1 MEFDSED
8 DAKSYAISVTA
19 KHLHPD
25 DAQNRLDSYKTY
37 QESAHSAEDKSYW
50 EKEVRALDEYIQS
63 DEFKNGEY
71 PQGIDEL
78 ILEII
83 EWRAAIYAF
92 QNVDTEQDPFKEHA
106 FYAQWLMG
114 GTYTIFCILGK
125 LVSKDNRDSSLRK
138 LWSIVSGYV
147 KNSGLCGE
155 GENEIIEEKMHRTE
169 GHFTNTNSRAMLFRN
184 KVIAHNES
192 SPKIQWVEID
202 KDIKLLC
209 RIWALVTMWSSFGI
223 IQPFRKSQQVFS
235 GLESVFNPAEI
246 KSLVEQRNVYL
257 EKVESWCTHS
267 LVDNSKVSERSPFGK
282 ISVSINIK
290 PSVASNA
297 LTKCC

>member
-8 DAKSYAISVTA
+8 DAKNYAVGITA

-25 DAQNRLDSYKTY
+25 DAQNQLDSYKSY
-37 QESAHSAEDKSYW
+37 HESAHSVEDKDYW
-50 EKEVRALDEYIQS
+50 EKEVRNLEKYINS
-63 DEFKNGEY
+63 DEFKNSEY

-78 ILEII
+78 IIELI

-114 GTYTIFCILGK
+114 GTYTVFCILGK
-125 LVSKDNRDSSLRK
+125 LVSKDNRDNSLRK
-138 LWSIVSGYV
+138 LWPIVSDYV
-147 KNSGLCGE
+147 KNYGLCGE
-155 GENEIIEEKMHRTE
+155 GETEKIEEKMHRTE

-184 KVIAHNES
+184 KFIAHNES
-192 SPKIQWVEID
+192 SPKIEWVEID

-209 RIWALVTMWSSFGI
+209 RIWALITMWSSFGI
-223 IQPFRKSQQVFS
+223 IQPFRKPQQAFS
-235 GLESVFNPAEI
+235 GLESVFTSTEI
-246 KSLVEQRNVYL
+246 KFLIEQRNVYL

-282 ISVSINIK
+282 ISVSIDIK
-290 PSVASNA
+290 RSVASNA
-297 LTKCC
+297 

>member
-1 MEFDSED
+1 MGFDSED
-8 DAKSYAISVTA
+8 HAKDYAIGITA

-25 DAQNRLDSYKTY
+25 YVQNRLDSYRSY
-37 QESAHSAEDKSYW
+37 QESAISAEDKEYW
-50 EKEVRALDEYIQS
+50 GKEVRNLEEYINS

-78 ILEII
+78 MLEII

-114 GTYTIFCILGK
+114 GTYTVFCMLGK
-125 LVSKDNRDSSLRK
+125 LVSKDRRDSSLRK
-138 LWSIVSGYV
+138 LWPIVSDYV
-147 KNSGLCGE
+147 KRSGLCGE
-155 GENEIIEEKMHRTE
+155 GEIEVIEEKMHRTE
-169 GHFTNTNSRAMLFRN
+169 GHFTNTNSRAMFFRN

-192 SPKIQWVEID
+192 SPKMEWVEID

-209 RIWALVTMWSSFGI
+209 RIWALITMWSSFGI
-223 IQPFRKSQQVFS
+223 IQPFRKSRQVFS
-235 GLESVFNPAEI
+235 GLESVFIPAEI
-246 KSLVEQRNVYL
+246 KSLANQRDVYL
-257 EKVESWCTHS
+257 EKVEGWCTHS
-267 LVDNSKVSERSPFGK
+267 LVDNSRVSERSPFGK

-290 PSVASNA
+290 PSVADNA
-297 LTKCC
+297 